1 MLINTPDEAKKLIG
15 HRLYWV
21 DECSRWRFERSGV
34 LTDVFNKQLCFGDS
48 GDYRQIRDFKGL
60 SSTPHGAGEIRT
72 GGVE

>member
-21 DECSRWRFERSGV
+21 DERSGV

-60 SSTPHGAGEIRT
+60 SSTPHGAGGIRT